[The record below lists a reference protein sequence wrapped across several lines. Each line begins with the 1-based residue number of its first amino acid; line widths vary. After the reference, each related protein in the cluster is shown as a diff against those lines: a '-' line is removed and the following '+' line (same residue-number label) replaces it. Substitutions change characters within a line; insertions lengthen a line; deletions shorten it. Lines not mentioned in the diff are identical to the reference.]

1 MEYKIV
7 GDSCF
12 DTNSEIK
19 ESFNPQIVPLTIQVG
34 DRHIRD
40 DENLDTLELIK
51 LIKDSPK
58 APKTASPAP
67 GDFVKAYE
75 GKEGVFAVTLSSKLS
90 GSYASAKLARDMAV
104 EKDSEKFIHVF
115 DSKSATIAE
124 SLIGIKIKELVDQNL
139 EGTEIV
145 HRVERYIDEMKTLFI
160 LESLDTLMKAGR
172 ISRIAGIIG
181 TALSI
186 KPIMGADEQ
195 GNIYLVEKARG
206 SKKAFKRLVELIG
219 ENSVK
224 MEEKILGIAHV
235 NCLEKAEK
243 LKAQIQETF
252 SFKDVVIVEGRG
264 ITTVY
269 AGEGGIV
276 VAF

>member
-12 DTNSEIK
+12 DTNREIQ
-19 ESFNPQIVPLTIQVG
+19 ESLSPQIVPLTIQVG
-34 DRHIRD
+34 DVSIRD

-51 LIKDSPK
+51 IIKESPK
-58 APKTASPAP
+58 APKTASPSP
-67 GDFVKAYE
+67 LDYVKAYE
-75 GKEGVFAVTLSSKLS
+75 GAQGVFAVTLSSKLS
-90 GSYASAKLARDMAV
+90 SSYSSAQLAKEMAL
-104 EKDSEKFIHVF
+104 ENDNDKFIHVF

-124 SLIGIKIKELVDQNL
+124 TLIGLKIKELLDQNL
-139 EGTEIV
+139 EGGEIV
-145 HRVERYIDEMKTLFI
+145 QRVEQYIGGMKTLFI
-160 LESLDTLMKAGR
+160 LESLDTLIKAGR

-186 KPIMGADEQ
+186 KPIMGADEH

-219 ENSVK
+219 ESAVN
-224 MEEKILGIAHV
+224 MEGKIIGISHV
-235 NCLEKAEK
+235 NCLEKAES
-243 LKAQIQETF
+243 LKVQMQENF
-252 SFKDVVIVEGRG
+252 SFKDVVIVEGKG